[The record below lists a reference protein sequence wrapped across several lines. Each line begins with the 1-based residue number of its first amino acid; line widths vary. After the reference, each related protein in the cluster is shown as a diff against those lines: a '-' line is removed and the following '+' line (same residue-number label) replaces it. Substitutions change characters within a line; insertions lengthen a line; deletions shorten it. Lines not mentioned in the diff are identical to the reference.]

1 MLYRGE
7 ILELNPNRRQ
17 TTYFRKACG
26 VARLAY
32 NWGIEEWTRQYQAG
46 GKPNYRV
53 LDKQFNALKRERF
66 PFVTEVTKCAAQI
79 ALQQLGAA
87 FANFFRGTSLNVF
100 EETLL
105 LLQAPFSLHR
115 SHQDTNHPCHYI
127 RLFPV

>member
-32 NWGIEEWTRQYQAG
+32 NWGLEEWTRQYQAG
-46 GKPNYRV
+46 GKPNHRV

-79 ALQQLGAA
+79 ALQQLGSAA
-87 FANFFRGTSLNVF
+87 QNPSLAMCLRCDPRPRHQRGAQHFAPRNL
-100 EETLL
+100 
-105 LLQAPFSLHR
+105 
-115 SHQDTNHPCHYI
+115 I
-127 RLFPV
+127 

>member
-32 NWGIEEWTRQYQAG
+32 NWGLEEWTRQYQAG
-46 GKPNYRV
+46 DKPNHRV

-66 PFVTEVTKCAAQI
+66 PFVTEVTKCAAQFKK
-79 ALQQLGAA
+79 LG
-87 FANFFRGTSLNVF
+87 RGPPEVT
-100 EETLL
+100 
-105 LLQAPFSLHR
+105 PM
-115 SHQDTNHPCHYI
+115 D
-127 RLFPV
+127 